1 MAEELTIQE
10 RRQRLK
16 KQTKRLKRS
25 MTKEQKAEQ
34 RRQQLAKKQKRLTK
48 KIESTKGEKKK
59 ANLKEEKKEI
69 RQKKKAKS
77 ATAHAA
83 AKRSDKIEA
92 RRQKTATYTRTK
104 KGTPGVKNDTI
115 DPFLTSDQIAE
126 RADKTNEYNDTI
138 SNLQYALKMQQTET
152 DYNKQMIDKQKPYD
166 LEKANSSAAGRGLF
180 SSSIRDASLY
190 DIDATAALNKA
201 NYDREFDAMRMD
213 TERQA
218 LQATNAFNTY
228 KQALNQAAVDNAAD
242 ASEGMELY
250 KVDPTKAVTSQHQLK
265 IRPVDVKPIKPGR
278 SDGRGTVRT
287 GGNGPG
293 ANVPPG
299 GPTGPRP
306 NVNNN
311 NGPGGNGPTGGRPN
325 PNRNRNNG

>member
-10 RRQRLK
+10 RRKRLK

-34 RRQQLAKKQKRLTK
+34 RREQLAKKQKRLDK
-48 KIESTKGEKKK
+48 QIKSTSGEKKK
-59 ANLKEEKKEI
+59 ANLKAEKKEI

-83 AKRSDKIEA
+83 AKRSEKIDA
-92 RRQKTATYTRTK
+92 RRQKTASYTRTK

-190 DIDATAALNKA
+190 DIDATAAINKA

-213 TERQA
+213 SERQA
-218 LQATNAFNTY
+218 LQATNAFHTY
-228 KQALNQAAVDNAAD
+228 QQALNQAAVDNAAE

-250 KVDPTKAVTSQHQLK
+250 KVDPTKAVTTQHQLK
-265 IRPVDVKPIKPGR
+265 IRPVEVKLPNKPR
-278 SDGRGTVRT
+278 SDGRGRVKT
-287 GGNGPG
+287 GGNGP
-293 ANVPPG
+293 ASNVPPG

-306 NVNNN
+306 NVAN